1 MIKAIDKRIK
11 NLELLKNEISSIE
24 SASKIIKEALRG
36 GFKIFFC
43 GNGGSASDANHL
55 ACEFIAKFKKERK
68 SYPSI
73 SLSANNSI
81 ITAIANDYSFED
93 IFSRQLEGL
102 ASKGDVLV
110 ALSTSAESKNV
121 LKAID
126 KAHDLGLKTIF
137 LTGENKKTKA
147 DCTLCA
153 PSKETCEIQEMHIF
167 IGHLL
172 CEIIENEL

>member
-1 MIKAIDKRIK
+1 MIEAINKRIK
-11 NLELLKNEISSIE
+11 NLELLKNEVKSIDF
-24 SASKIIKEALRG
+24 ASKIIKEALNG
-36 GFKIFFC
+36 GFKVFFC
-43 GNGGSASDANHL
+43 GNGGSASDSNHL

-68 SYPSI
+68 SYPAI

-81 ITAIANDYSFED
+81 ITAISNDYSFED

-110 ALSTSAESKNV
+110 ALSTSAKSKNV

-126 KAHDLGLKTIF
+126 KAKNLGLKTIF
-137 LTGENKKTKA
+137 LTGGNKKTNA
-147 DCTLCA
+147 DCTICA
-153 PSKETCEIQEMHIF
+153 PSNETCEIQEMHIF

-172 CEIIENEL
+172 CGIIENEA